1 MSGALIA
8 LDPGGYPAA
17 PPPIR
22 LQFRCLWGQGPR
34 VMQRWA
40 RLYRTLDA
48 CHPEQPHCYLS
59 LIAIHPAR
67 QRQGI
72 GGALLADWLRDV
84 DSRAMASYLE
94 TDRGELVGF
103 YRAAGFAVTR
113 ELEAF
118 DTPIWCMSRP
128 ARIEN

>member
-1 MSGALIA
+1 
-8 LDPGGYPAA
+8 
-17 PPPIR
+17 
-22 LQFRCLWGQGPR
+22 
-34 VMQRWA
+34 
-40 RLYRTLDA
+40 
-48 CHPEQPHCYLS
+48 LS

-72 GGALLADWLRDV
+72 GGALLAAWLRDV

-103 YRAAGFAVTR
+103 YRAAGFTVTR

-118 DTPIWCMSRP
+118 GTPIWCMSRP
-128 ARIEN
+128 AIIEN